1 MKSPVMKQLEKL
13 FYRADTKAVPRFTR
27 SGNMTLP
34 PGIACKSLLSSFK
47 TGLASI
53 SFSKAI
59 FVPFTF

>member
-34 PGIACKSLLSSFK
+34 PGHRLQKPAFQL
-47 TGLASI
+47 
-53 SFSKAI
+53 
-59 FVPFTF
+59 